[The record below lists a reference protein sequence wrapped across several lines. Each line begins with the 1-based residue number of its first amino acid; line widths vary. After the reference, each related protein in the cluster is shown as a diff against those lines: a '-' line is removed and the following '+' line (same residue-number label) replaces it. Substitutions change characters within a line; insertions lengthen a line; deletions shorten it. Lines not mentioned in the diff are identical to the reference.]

1 MSIRARK
8 LKGNMGQGTIACEMV
23 ELYRERAA
31 LVREITAELPP
42 SKERDVLIE
51 VAAHFDRLAETTA
64 IRPNTSVT

>member
-1 MSIRARK
+1 MNIRAPK
-8 LKGNMGQGTIACEMV
+8 LKGNMGQGALSREMV

-31 LVREITAELPP
+31 LIREIIADMPP